1 MVQKPKKTQ
10 KSRKAAVK
18 KRSNE
23 KRLAA
28 ADYEALAH
36 FRYRLRLF
44 VAFADENAKKA
55 GLTSQQFQTLLAIKG
70 FSRREPMFVG
80 ELAKLMLIKHH
91 TTVELVD
98 RMVRLELLRR
108 TVDANDNRRVLVML
122 TKKGLRLL
130 EKVAAV
136 NFRHLGSS
144 SRTLSRISRILS

>member
-1 MVQKPKKTQ
+1 MVRKPKKTR
-10 KSRKAAVK
+10 KSRKIAVR
-18 KRSNE
+18 KRSPE
-23 KRLAA
+23 KQLAA
-28 ADYEALAH
+28 TDYEALAH

-70 FSRREPMFVG
+70 FSRRKPMFVG

-98 RMVRLELLRR
+98 RMVKLELLRR
-108 TVDANDNRRVLVML
+108 TVDANDNRRVLVTL

-130 EKVAAV
+130 QKVAAV

>member
-1 MVQKPKKTQ
+1 MVRKLKKMHKSQKI
-10 KSRKAAVK
+10 AVK
-18 KRSNE
+18 KRSHE
-23 KRLAA
+23 KGLAD

-55 GLTSQQFQTLLAIKG
+55 GLTSQQFQVLLAIKG
-70 FSRREPMFVG
+70 FSRRKPMFVG

-98 RMVRLELLRR
+98 RMAKLELLRR
-108 TVDANDNRRVLVML
+108 TVDANDNRRVLVTL
-122 TKKGLRLL
+122 TKKGLRFL
-130 EKVAAV
+130 EKVASV

-144 SRTLSRISRILS
+144 SRTLSNLSRILS